1 MCIRDSLNEARILI
15 TNDDGIS
22 AEGIKI
28 LRAIANEFSDDV
40 WVVAPEF
47 EKSGA
52 SHALSFQSELTL
64 KKYEEK
70 TFSVNGTPSDCV
82 AIASIIKLNLPLY
95 AIDVNSKFEIEPG
108 FKNIQSIK
116 EFKLKLHKTK

>member
-1 MCIRDSLNEARILI
+1 MSVINLNEARILI

-28 LRAIANEFSDDV
+28 LRAIANEFSNDV
-40 WVVAPEF
+40 CVVAPEY

-52 SHALSFQSELTL
+52 SHALSFQNELTL

-82 AIASIIKLNLPLY
+82 AIGTVSYTHLTLP
-95 AIDVNSKFEIEPG
+95 
-108 FKNIQSIK
+108 
-116 EFKLKLHKTK
+116 TKVTV